1 MTATTTTIALTS
13 DMFTA
18 IAAEAGGRHK
28 GFVLAR
34 LRGFSNAQ
42 IAEACGNA
50 GGAPTIAYAL
60 SELRKKH
67 GIKGTAAN
75 GWGLTALGDALGLE
89 A

>member
-1 MTATTTTIALTS
+1 MTATTTTVLTS

-50 GGAPTIAYAL
+50 GGAPTVAYAL
-60 SELRKKH
+60 SELRKKK
-67 GIKGTAAN
+67 GITGTPQN
-75 GWGLTALGDALGLE
+75 NWGLELLGDALGLE